1 MVNGRKLGA
10 VAALGALALTACGG
24 GEAQT
29 DGPVE
34 LKMWARA
41 STSALTTALVEEFN
55 ANHENQVDLT
65 VIPGEEY
72 LQRVGVAAGSGD
84 LPCLMASDVVYA
96 PNFIESGMLHDIT
109 QELEALPYYEEL
121 AKGHIDATTVD
132 EKHYAMPHGLSLS
145 VLMQNDVL
153 IEKAGIDPDAP
164 VETLDDLIEN
174 AKIISDEIPSST
186 GLYYTGNHG
195 GSISFTH
202 LPAVWAS
209 GGEFISE
216 DGTEAF
222 FDSPEVVGVFEKFNE
237 SYQNGS
243 TDQNVS
249 TETGATRNDLFGE
262 GNIAYMLTGSN
273 VLGTIPETEDL
284 RIGIKPVP
292 GLNGG
297 KSSFM
302 GGDVL
307 GISAN
312 CENVDA
318 AWEFLEWTQ
327 EEETQV
333 EVYSKNE
340 QIPTRADMSANK
352 YSEEDERLVEI
363 NSYVAIAKTPYSLN
377 YAQTF
382 NDPSGPALGAFHD
395 GLYGDDPEKSLKD
408 ANEAITD
415 SLSGN

>member
-1 MVNGRKLGA
+1 MASRRKLGA
-10 VAALGALALTACGG
+10 VAAIGALALAACGN
-24 GEAQT
+24 GEAASE
-29 DGPVE
+29 GPVE

-55 ANHENQVDLT
+55 QNHDDHIDLT

-109 QELEALPYYEEL
+109 QQLEELPFYDDL
-121 AKGHIDATTVD
+121 AKGHIDATSVD
-132 EKHYAMPHGLSLS
+132 GKHYAMPHGLSLS

-153 IEKAGIDPDAP
+153 VEKAGIDPKAP

-174 AKIISDEIPSST
+174 AKTVTDKVPSST

-216 DGTEAF
+216 DGTEAY
-222 FDSPEVVGVFEKFNE
+222 FDSPEVVGVFEKFNQ
-237 SYQNGS
+237 SYRDGS
-243 TDQNVS
+243 TDKNVS
-249 TETGATRNDLFGE
+249 TETGATRNDLFAE
-262 GNIAYMLTGSN
+262 GNIAYLLTGSN
-273 VLGTIPETEDL
+273 VLGTIPETDDL
-284 RIGIKPVP
+284 KIGIKPVP
-292 GLNGG
+292 GLEGG
-297 KSSFM
+297 ESSFM

-307 GISAN
+307 GIAEN
-312 CENVDA
+312 CENVEA
-318 AWEFLEWTQ
+318 AWEFLAWTQ
-327 EEETQV
+327 DEETQV
-333 EVYSKNE
+333 EVYSKNG
-340 QIPTRADMSANK
+340 QIPTRADLAANK

-363 NSYVAIAKTPYSLN
+363 NSYVSIAKTPYSLN

-395 GLYGDDPEKSLKD
+395 ALYGDDPEGSLKE
-408 ANEAITD
+408 ANQAITD